1 MSSSPRCQYYAELLM
16 EQYWNS
22 LSRISNDN
30 EETVAFLISGALCY
44 AENLAMVELDI
55 TCHTDV
61 LRLIID
67 KLQSSHCREFVISH
81 DSLSTH
87 NSIIAMVAVAR
98 YRECVIKELGG
109 NQTPCTV
116 SAIEIP
122 INSSESPCLCGTPMI
137 SNMVSAIRKI
147 QIKLASLLKK
157 SMISKGGK

>member
-1 MSSSPRCQYYAELLM
+1 M

-30 EETVAFLISGALCY
+30 EETVAFLIAGALCY

-67 KLQSSHCREFVISH
+67 KLQRSHCREFVISH

-109 NQTPCTV
+109 NQTPCTLQV
-116 SAIEIP
+116 CNDTEKLREAQHVYRVPLISRW
-122 INSSESPCLCGTPMI
+122 I
-137 SNMVSAIRKI
+137 SNVRRILRKVAI
-147 QIKLASLLKK
+147 LLG
-157 SMISKGGK
+157 ISKFSERDFL